1 MLIFE
6 DRFVGLV
13 DDQPHRWPV
22 PLQALEHRSF
32 RTLWLA
38 IFVSNAGSWMQRVAT
53 AWIIYTMSES
63 AMWLGIDAALTG
75 LPTLLL
81 LPLAGVL
88 ADRVDRRVVL
98 LITNLVNALLAV
110 ALAVLW
116 WSNSLTIWELLSVSF
131 LSGVVAAFAAP
142 ASQSLIPT
150 AAGEDHIPTAVALNS
165 FQYNVARAI
174 GPAVGGLALTG
185 LGAGWCFLLNALSF
199 LGVLGAVFLQPKV
212 PPVNAVKPSIPDSLR
227 QGLTFIRDRK
237 DVRHLLMLV
246 SLLAFGGAPMVTLL
260 PAVAKTL
267 LHEQAGTYAGLLA
280 VFGVGAALSGILLTF
295 YRPGQHFKITIV
307 ALIIVVGICHI
318 LIAWTTDKFLALIIT
333 FAAGLTFVGAMIELG
348 TGLLSSTPDTLRGR
362 VSGVQQLCFR
372 VAQPVG
378 CMVAALLTEY
388 ATIQTAFVA
397 FGIVLVLG
405 ASLVMFTHSREL
417 HA

>member
-1 MLIFE
+1 MLFLE

-98 LITNLVNALLAV
+98 SITNLVNALLAV

-199 LGVLGAVFLQPKV
+199 LGVLGAVVLQPKV

-227 QGLTFIRDRK
+227 QGLAFIRDRK

-246 SLLAFGGAPMVTLL
+246 S
-260 PAVAKTL
+260 
-267 LHEQAGTYAGLLA
+267 Q
-280 VFGVGAALSGILLTF
+280 I
-295 YRPGQHFKITIV
+295 
-307 ALIIVVGICHI
+307 
-318 LIAWTTDKFLALIIT
+318 
-333 FAAGLTFVGAMIELG
+333 
-348 TGLLSSTPDTLRGR
+348 GR
-362 VSGVQQLCFR
+362 AHV
-372 VAQPVG
+372 
-378 CMVAALLTEY
+378 
-388 ATIQTAFVA
+388 
-397 FGIVLVLG
+397 
-405 ASLVMFTHSREL
+405 
-417 HA
+417 